1 MIPVAP
7 EVLSAF
13 VLTAG
18 ALVLSPGPDT
28 ALILRYTLASGRAVG
43 LATVAGVQLGL
54 LVHTALAVAGVSLL
68 IASSPALF
76 KAVAVLGAL
85 YLAWLGL
92 GGLRGRGGLDIGGGK
107 TVGGLAAARDAMVTN
122 VLNPKVIVLFVA
134 LFPNFVAAGRGDA
147 TAQLLTLAAVL
158 IGVNVLWQT
167 LLAVAAERART
178 WLTTPR
184 VTRWVARSTGLVLLG
199 FAVLMIV
206 EHLA

>member
-1 MIPVAP
+1 MVAVAP
-7 EVLSAF
+7 EVLGAF

-54 LVHTALAVAGVSLL
+54 LVHTALAVLGVSLL

-76 KAVAVLGAL
+76 KAVAILGAL
-85 YLAWLGL
+85 YLAWLGI
-92 GGLRGRGGLDIGGGK
+92 GGLRGRGGLDIGGGRS
-107 TVGGLAAARDAMVTN
+107 VGGFAAARDAMLTN

-134 LFPNFVAAGRGDA
+134 LFPNFVVAGRGDT

-158 IGVNVLWQT
+158 IDVNIVWQT
-167 LLAVAAERART
+167 ALAVAAEQARA

-184 VTRWVARSTGLVLLG
+184 VALVVGRATGLVLLA
-199 FAVLMIV
+199 FAVVMIV
-206 EHLA
+206 EHVA